1 MKGKRMKGKRMKSKL
16 LHRST
21 IKALGFLMVL
31 APLWMAHGQDQ
42 AARYIAAG
50 ERLYESLEYERALA
64 QFAQARRLPR
74 TLAEDVR
81 IALFDGLI
89 LSDMGMH
96 EEARA
101 AFKTGLLLDP
111 GAQLPVPT
119 TPRVELEFEGIR
131 KKVREELAARQ
142 IQQKEALAK
151 ADPVERDDAPTRK
164 HPETPAVVLEPPEP
178 RDVQP
183 SWLKSSVYVGNVSVP
198 TPSLALAVAGAL
210 AGGVGGFFGLQSR
223 GHLQAARDTAFRD
236 EMVSRH
242 GEAVGSARNAN
253 LLFGTAAVLTTGAI
267 VTWWVTG
274 GGEPSQGEVA
284 R

>member
-1 MKGKRMKGKRMKSKL
+1 MKGNRFHTSTVMVVGL
-16 LHRST
+16 L
-21 IKALGFLMVL
+21 LVL
-31 APLWMAHGQDQ
+31 APLWRAHGQDH
-42 AARYIAAG
+42 AARYITAG

-96 EEARA
+96 DEARA
-101 AFKTGLLLDP
+101 AFKTALLLEP
-111 GAQLPVPT
+111 EAQLPVST

-131 KKVREELAARQ
+131 KKVREELAARRQ
-142 IQQKEALAK
+142 VPAQEPPRT
-151 ADPVERDDAPTRK
+151 PVVR
-164 HPETPAVVLEPPEP
+164 LEPSEL
-178 RDVQP
+178 RDEQP
-183 SWLKSSVYVGNVSVP
+183 SWLKSSIQVGTVSVP
-198 TPSLALAVAGAL
+198 TPSLALVVAGAL
-210 AGGVGGFFGLQSR
+210 AGGVGGAFGLQSR
-223 GHLQAARDTAFRD
+223 DHLQAARDTSFRD

-253 LLFGTAAVLTTGAI
+253 ILLGTAAVLTTGAV
-267 VTWWVTG
+267 VTWLVASA
-274 GGEPSQGEVA
+274 GERSQNEVA

>member
-1 MKGKRMKGKRMKSKL
+1 MKGNRF
-16 LHRST
+16 HHST
-21 IKALGFLMVL
+21 VVVLGLLMVL
-31 APLWMAHGQDQ
+31 APLWRAQAQDQ
-42 AARYIAAG
+42 AARYIVAG

-96 EEARA
+96 DEARA

-111 GAQLPVPT
+111 EAQLPVST

-131 KKVREELAARQ
+131 RKVREELAARQ
-142 IQQKEALAK
+142 REEAPARE
-151 ADPVERDDAPTRK
+151 PSR
-164 HPETPAVVLEPPEP
+164 TPAVRLEPSEL
-178 RDVQP
+178 RDEQP
-183 SWLKSSVYVGNVSVP
+183 SWLKSSIQVGTVSVP
-198 TPSLALAVAGAL
+198 TPSLALVVAGAL
-210 AGGVGGFFGLQSR
+210 AGGVGGVFGLQSR
-223 GHLQAARDTAFRD
+223 DHLQAARDTSFRD

-253 LLFGTAAVLTTGAI
+253 ILFGTAAVLTTGAI
-267 VTWWVTG
+267 VTWLVISP
-274 GGEPSQGEVA
+274 GERSQDEAA